1 MKLKDLQILNE
12 NLEEIKSKTQEAKAL
27 RKVLLD
33 KLKKEYNV
41 KSLSE
46 AKEKI
51 KELTEEKE
59 KGGKLLEKKY
69 AKLISNLKED
79 NLLEEE
85 DD

>member
-51 KELTEEKE
+51 KELTVEKE

-69 AKLISNLKED
+69 KKLISNLKED
-79 NLLEEE
+79 GLLEEE
-85 DD
+85 D

>member
-12 NLEEIKSKTQEAKAL
+12 NLEKIKSKSQEAKAL

-41 KSLSE
+41 NSLEE

-51 KELTEEKE
+51 EELTEEKE
-59 KGGKLLEKKY
+59 KGGKVLEKKY
-69 AKLISNLKED
+69 KKLISNLKED

-85 DD
+85 D

>member
-12 NLEEIKSKTQEAKAL
+12 NLEEIKSKSQEAKAL

-41 KSLSE
+41 NSLE
-46 AKEKI
+46 GAKEKI
-51 KELTEEKE
+51 EELTEEKE

-69 AKLISNLKED
+69 KKLISNLKED